1 MTFGKAAT
9 GTTEHDH
16 RTSAGGGR
24 LGPDLQRFAHEQL
37 RMAQAHLARTG
48 DDRHDGVHEARKCL
62 RRTRA
67 VLAIGAKPWR
77 RSIAAVDIE
86 LRRICR
92 GLSWIRDAQALVES
106 LVRLEGNSGITADI
120 HARALMAA
128 TRRRDE
134 VLTLA
139 LRRDADFARRRQRIA
154 KVDTRLAALDWSALD
169 TQAALAALRR
179 SERRL
184 RRSRRQA
191 MAKPE
196 DDARWH
202 TFRRRLRRWRQQ
214 ITVLDA
220 IAPETT
226 RGLDSRDEQAVL
238 MGELQDDRL
247 LLTRCADRSL
257 FPSDCRALLRQISRR
272 RLSRRLE
279 MAE

>member
-1 MTFGKAAT
+1 MTLSKAAN
-9 GTTEHDH
+9 GVTEPDH
-16 RTSAGGGR
+16 RASAGGGR
-24 LGPDLQRFAHEQL
+24 LGLDLQRFAHDQL
-37 RMAQAHLARTG
+37 TMAQAHLARPG

-67 VLAIGAKPWR
+67 VLAMGTKPWR
-77 RSIAAVDIE
+77 RSLAAVDLE

-92 GLSWIRDAQALVES
+92 GLSWVRDAQALVES
-106 LVRLEGNSGITADI
+106 LARLEGNPAITADI
-120 HARALMAA
+120 HARSLVAA

-134 VLTLA
+134 VLALTLQ
-139 LRRDADFARRRQRIA
+139 RDADFARRRRRIA
-154 KVDTRLAALDWSALD
+154 TVDTRLAALDWSTLD
-169 TQAALAALRR
+169 THAARAALRR

-184 RRSRRQA
+184 RRSRRKA
-191 MAKPE
+191 MAKPD

-238 MGELQDDRL
+238 MGELQDDSL
-247 LLTRCADRSL
+247 LLARCAGRSP
-257 FPSDCRALLRQISRR
+257 FPSDCRAAIREISRH
-272 RLSRRLE
+272 RLSRRNT